1 MDIVQDQE
9 RSGIKNHRRINIGA
23 INKKTIDK
31 KLNTLDD
38 NEKEQFCYLRDRII
52 SAKKNGYFIVL
63 TRNNRFPFKI
73 DCWMIRKTSMPF
85 LDFKFRKKI
94 YHVF

>member
-1 MDIVQDQE
+1 MAIVQDQE
-9 RSGIKNHRRINIGA
+9 RPGIKNPRRISIGA
-23 INKKTIDK
+23 INKKTLDK
-31 KLNTLDD
+31 KLNVLSD
-38 NEKEQFCYLRDRII
+38 NEKEQFCYLRDQILW
-52 SAKKNGYFIVL
+52 AKKNGYFIVL

-85 LDFKFRKKI
+85 LDFKFKKKI